1 VSAFFPFARGQAVA
15 FVMAALTLAASTPSI
30 AAEARPFYAGKTIT
44 IFTGEPPGGS
54 SDTYARLL
62 ARHLPKYIPGAP
74 ALVVQNLPGAGTLK
88 AVMTIN
94 TSAPA
99 DGTALAT
106 FSSAL
111 IVQAIVAP
119 RRIPI
124 DFRKFSWLGNIAE
137 DIRVCYVWGGSGIA
151 SLDAM
156 RMRGKDVFMG
166 ATAPGTAGNADV
178 AMLQS
183 LFQAKIR
190 QVQGY
195 EGAAGKRL
203 AVERGEIDG
212 DCAGWTALPDDWLR
226 EKKINFVL
234 RLSPTLAEGMDKNIP
249 FGGDLLKDA
258 RDRRVYD
265 FLTAPERLGRIYLTS
280 QKVPAERQAI
290 LRAAFDAAVKDPALI
305 AEAKRMRLLVTP
317 MTGAE
322 IASRIGELYQTPA
335 ELVAR
340 ARTILGE

>member
-1 VSAFFPFARGQAVA
+1 MKMSPRSVG
-15 FVMAALTLAASTPSI
+15 ALASIATAISLLNPASVL

-62 ARHLPKYIPGAP
+62 ARHLPRYIPGTP
-74 ALVVQNLPGAGTLK
+74 AMLVQNLPGAGTLK
-88 AVMTIN
+88 AVMTIA
-94 TSAPA
+94 SSVPS

-111 IVQAIVAP
+111 IVQAITAP

-124 DFRKFSWLGNIAE
+124 DFRKFAWLGNIGE
-137 DIRVCYVWGGSGIA
+137 DVRVCYVWAASGIQ
-151 SLDAM
+151 SLDGM
-156 RMRGKDVFMG
+156 RKRPKEVFMG
-166 ATAPGTAGNADV
+166 ATAPGTAGNSDV

-183 LFQAKIR
+183 LFGAKIR

-195 EGAAGKRL
+195 EGAASKRL

-212 DCAGWTALPDDWLR
+212 DCAGWTALPEDWLQG
-226 EKKINFVL
+226 KKIDFVL
-234 RLSPTLAEGMDKNIP
+234 RLSPTLADGMDGAIP

-280 QKVPAERQAI
+280 EKVPAERQAI
-290 LRAAFDAAVKDPALI
+290 LRAGFDAAVKDPAFL
-305 AEAKRMRLLVTP
+305 AEAARMRLLVTP
-317 MTGAE
+317 MTGQEVA
-322 IASRIGELYQTPA
+322 ARIGELYATPA
-335 ELVAR
+335 DLVAR
-340 ARTILGE
+340 AKTILGE

>member
-1 VSAFFPFARGQAVA
+1 MRNFPAVTPS
-15 FVMAALTLAASTPSI
+15 VMAALALSAASSVF
-30 AAEARPFYAGKTIT
+30 AAEPRPFYAGKTIT
-44 IFTGEPPGGS
+44 IFTGEPTGGS

-62 ARHLPKYIPGAP
+62 ARHLPRHIPGAP
-74 ALVVQNLPGAGTLK
+74 SMVVQNLPGAGTLK

-94 TSAPA
+94 ASAPA

-111 IVQAIVAP
+111 IVQAITAP

-124 DFRKFSWLGNIAE
+124 DFRKFAWLGNIGE
-137 DIRVCYVWGGSGIA
+137 DVRVCYVWGASGIT
-151 SLDAM
+151 SLEAM
-156 RMRGKDVFMG
+156 RTRTKDVFMG

-183 LFQAKIR
+183 LFDAKIR

-234 RLSPTLAEGMDKNIP
+234 RLSPTLAGGMDRTIP
-249 FGGDLLKDA
+249 FGGDLLKDP

-280 QKVPAERQAI
+280 ERVPAERQAI
-290 LRAAFDAAVKDPALI
+290 LRAGFDAAVKDPAFI
-305 AEAKRMRLLVTP
+305 AEAQRMRLLVTP
-317 MTGAE
+317 MTGQE
-322 IASRIGELYQTPA
+322 VASRIGELYRTPA
-335 ELVAR
+335 DIVAR
-340 ARTILGE
+340 AKGILGE